1 MRSGTVLLT
10 ALSLACALA
19 APAQAGSLQQRDANT
34 EWQIANDCTRKAFKA
49 FPDYTPVGN
58 AERENYRRACLRGK
72 GLPSPDG
79 AAVQVN

>member
-1 MRSGTVLLT
+1 MRSGVVLLA
-10 ALSLACALA
+10 ALCLIYALA
-19 APAQAGSLQQRDANT
+19 VPAQAGSLQQRDANT

-49 FPDYTPVGN
+49 FPDYTPAGN
-58 AERENYRRACLRGK
+58 AQRENYRRACLRSK

>member
-1 MRSGTVLLT
+1 MRSGVVLLA

-19 APAQAGSLQQRDANT
+19 APAQAVSLQQRDAET

-49 FPDYTPVGN
+49 FPDYTPAGN